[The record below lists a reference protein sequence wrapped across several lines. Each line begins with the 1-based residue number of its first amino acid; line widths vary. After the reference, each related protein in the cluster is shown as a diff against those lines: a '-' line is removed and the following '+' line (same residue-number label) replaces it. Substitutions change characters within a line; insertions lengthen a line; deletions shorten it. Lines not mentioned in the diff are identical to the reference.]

1 MANWYNNTRGMRQRR
16 FRNSLTTQVQA
27 RMDSVMEAH
36 QDKVKNS
43 LAVESLECIV
53 YRRSKIGLPCSCT
66 MIEADDEIDAISAA
80 GKEDRRQSRADDV
93 IEFDGGMFGGA
104 NSFEQDIGSDST
116 VEVEVGAI
124 SSMHSDAGYE
134 EHAMGGNQVNCPI
147 CYREGY
153 VPAYQPI
160 GFSLCVLTEKHI
172 CKQRGYTEEQT
183 QPCTMRKIDADG
195 YADFEISVPKYF
207 TRAVI
212 AVRNNTELL
221 PLGTL
226 PSLVVGGKEY
236 PLTKANLAQHRGTR
250 VGLRVRTDF
259 THVTCLFDL
268 GANPIMCNV
277 SEETDV
283 LDYDKDLTVA
293 NLSIVLPHTVGSLQP
308 LDILVIPKRNYVLM
322 ISDTPRKRNAKGV
335 TWEWVVQTRT
345 VQRKEMLYNVH
356 KGHVIR

>member
-36 QDKVKNS
+36 QDRVKNS

-66 MIEADDEIDAISAA
+66 MIEADNDMDAISAA
-80 GKEDRRQSRADDV
+80 GREDTRQQRSDDV
-93 IEFDGGMFGGA
+93 IEFDGGMFGGE
-104 NSFEQDIGSDST
+104 NSFEQEIDSDST
-116 VEVEVGAI
+116 VEIEVGAL
-124 SSMHSDAGYE
+124 SSMHEHSGYE

-153 VPAYQPI
+153 TPAYQPV
-160 GFSLCVLTEKHI
+160 GFSLCVLTEKHVV
-172 CKQRGYTEEQT
+172 KSLGYTEEQT
-183 QPCTMRKIDADG
+183 QPVTLKKIDADG
-195 YADFEISVPKYF
+195 FVDFEISVPKYF
-207 TRAVI
+207 KRAVI

-221 PLGTL
+221 SLREL
-226 PSLVVGGKEY
+226 PSAIIGGKEV
-236 PLTKANLAQHRGTR
+236 PLTNDALNQCRGSR
-250 VGLRVRTDF
+250 IGLRVRTSF

-293 NLSIVLPHTVGSLQP
+293 NLSIVLPHTVGSIQP

-322 ISDTPRKRNAKGV
+322 VSDTPRKRNAKGV

-345 VQRKEMLYNVH
+345 VQRKEMIYNLH

>member
-66 MIEADDEIDAISAA
+66 MIEADSEIDAISAA
-80 GKEDRRQSRADDV
+80 GEEDRRHSRADDV
-93 IEFDGGMFGGA
+93 IEFDGGMFGGE
-104 NSFEQDIGSDST
+104 NSFEQDIDST
-116 VEVEVGAI
+116 VEVELGAI

-134 EHAMGGNQVNCPI
+134 EHALGGNQVNCPI

-153 VPAYQPI
+153 VPAYQPV

-172 CKQRGYTEEQT
+172 CAMRGYTEEQT
-183 QPCTMRKIDADG
+183 QPCTMRKVDADG

-207 TRAVI
+207 NRAVI
-212 AVRNNTELL
+212 ALRNNTELL
-221 PLGTL
+221 PLASL
-226 PSLVVGGKEY
+226 PSLVVKGKEV
-236 PLTKANLAQHRGTR
+236 PLTKAALSDHRGSR
-250 VGLRVRTDF
+250 VRLRVRTDF
-259 THVTCLFDL
+259 THMTCLFDL

-293 NLSIVLPHTVGSLQP
+293 NLSIVLPHSVGSLQP

-345 VQRKEMLYNVH
+345 VQRKEMMYNVH